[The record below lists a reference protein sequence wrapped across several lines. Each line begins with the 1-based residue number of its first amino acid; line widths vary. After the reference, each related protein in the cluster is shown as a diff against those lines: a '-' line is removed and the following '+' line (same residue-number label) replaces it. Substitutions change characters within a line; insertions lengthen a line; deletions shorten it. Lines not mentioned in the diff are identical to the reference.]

1 MFARLAQSNL
11 VYYHWEITAERLKLL
26 PQLSQLVL
34 MVTRHRQLDAQSAA
48 GKWLDRIGPTL
59 GNAMTEV
66 TQTAP
71 DELSFTRKAPGGLTA
86 VELTALANWL
96 EAPNFPGC
104 DLRLPPPQFRRA
116 APEDSWQ
123 AAGKNPAASPP
134 RRCRRIDML
143 KLGVNID
150 HVATLREARYRGR
163 GFGEPD
169 PVEAA
174 RICEAAGAHGITA
187 HLREDRRHIQD
198 RDVWKLREIV
208 KTRLNLEMANVP
220 EIVAIA
226 LKLKPDIVCIVPERR
241 LEVTTEGGLDVVA
254 HEKAMTETRKKM
266 NDAGIEVSLFIAP
279 DEKQIEASAR
289 AGSQFIELHT
299 GAFAEEFFNANSSG
313 RGKTRQSRIA
323 SSALHRPELQRLI
336 SGAKQAHALGLKVN
350 AGHGLNYENL
360 PALFPR
366 AASGGI
372 EHRPQHHQPRGV
384 RRSGKS
390 RQGNAAR

>member
-1 MFARLAQSNL
+1 
-11 VYYHWEITAERLKLL
+11 
-26 PQLSQLVL
+26 
-34 MVTRHRQLDAQSAA
+34 
-48 GKWLDRIGPTL
+48 
-59 GNAMTEV
+59 
-66 TQTAP
+66 
-71 DELSFTRKAPGGLTA
+71 
-86 VELTALANWL
+86 
-96 EAPNFPGC
+96 
-104 DLRLPPPQFRRA
+104 
-116 APEDSWQ
+116 
-123 AAGKNPAASPP
+123 
-134 RRCRRIDML
+134 ML

-198 RDVWKLREIV
+198 RDVWKLRETV

-220 EIVAIA
+220 EIIAIA

-254 HEKAMTETRKKM
+254 AEKSLTETRKKM

-289 AGSQFIELHT
+289 VGSQFIELHT
-299 GAFAEEFFNANSSG
+299 GAFAEEFHKRWGESLSSPNHFLKG
-313 RGKTRQSRIA
+313 QGSTESRPTD
-323 SSALHRPELQRLI
+323 LPELQRLI
-336 SGAKQAHALGLKVN
+336 SGAKRAHTLSLKVN

-360 PALFPR
+360 PLLHRVPHLVELNIGHSIVSR
-366 AASGGI
+366 AVMVGLETAVKDML
-372 EHRPQHHQPRGV
+372 RLMKNYRG
-384 RRSGKS
+384 
-390 RQGNAAR
+390 